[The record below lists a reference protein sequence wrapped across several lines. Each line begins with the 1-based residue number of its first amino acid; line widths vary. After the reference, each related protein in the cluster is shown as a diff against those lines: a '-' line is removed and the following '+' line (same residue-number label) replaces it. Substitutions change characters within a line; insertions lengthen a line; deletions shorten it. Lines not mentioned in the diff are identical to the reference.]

1 MSGGFGGFGNILQAN
16 HEAEQFRRANRS
28 ELNIKTNK
36 EAILRSALERIM
48 SPTGPYA
55 DLIQLYSVQNPLDI
69 QRGFDKAQAALN
81 QESLAARTSVFD
93 REKQLKARSEQSLIS
108 RGLSNTSVRE
118 TERRGIGN
126 QTQSALSAI
135 DNQFAS
141 RLSQLQVGRSQALT
155 ENFDGI
161 TSAFMARENAIQSNE
176 AGQLDAV
183 NQYEKKFNLDG
194 HLWGG
199 FADEFSSSYLNAL
212 TNGITTFGE

>member
-55 DLIQLYSVQNPLDI
+55 DLLQLYSVQNPLDI

-118 TERRGIGN
+118 TERRGIGM
-126 QTQSALSAI
+126 QTQSALQSI
-135 DNQFAS
+135 DSEFAS
-141 RLSQLQVGRSQALT
+141 RLSQLQVGRSGALTQNMDGIVQAL
-155 ENFDGI
+155 
-161 TSAFMARENAIQSNE
+161 MAREGAIQSNE
-176 AGQLDAV
+176 AGQLDAW
-183 NQYEKKFNLDG
+183 NNYEKKFNLDG
-194 HLWGG
+194 HLSGG
-199 FADEFSSSYLNAL
+199 FADKFSSDVINSLVS
-212 TNGITTFGE
+212 G